1 MKSITMRWKLLTK
14 ISFNFILKKSVM
26 QKKVL
31 KVNPKDNVIVALL
44 DLPAGE
50 SVHLDGTE
58 YTVVKDIKAKH
69 KFAAVDFEDGDHII
83 MYGVIVGKANRF
95 IRKGEVITTENVKH
109 QSAKVVG
116 KTDTLGWAPPNVD
129 KWKDRTFM
137 GYHRKD
143 GQVGTENV
151 WLFFPLVFCENKNI
165 ETLKDIFEKELLHD
179 KASKHQL
186 LLRSLLQ
193 GGTDCDVAVEEEEQD
208 TRIFKNIDVRFITHQ
223 GGCGGIRQDAEAL
236 GRLFAGYVNNPNV
249 AGATVLSLGCQN
261 LQVQIFMD
269 ALHALAPD
277 NKKPIV
283 VYEQQKSGTIDA
295 MLTGVIKDSFEGI
308 KQANN
313 IERKPASITK
323 LNIGLE
329 CGGSDGFSGISA
341 NPVLGEVSDIMAA
354 VGGTTMLAE
363 FPELCGVEQELVN
376 RCINDEDGMKF
387 LKLMKDFEASVVAA
401 GSGFDMN
408 PSPGNIKD
416 GLITDA
422 MKSAGASK
430 KGGSAPIVEVL
441 DFTEYAT
448 KPGLNLLCTPGNDAE
463 CTTALVGSG
472 ATVVLFTTG
481 LGTPMGNPIA
491 PVVKISSN
499 TVLAEKMSDII
510 DFNAGTVISGEKTI
524 PEAADELLEHI
535 IKVASGEVKTKADL
549 LNQNDF
555 IPWRRGVS
563 L

>member
-1 MKSITMRWKLLTK
+1 
-14 ISFNFILKKSVM
+14 M

-31 KVNPKDNVIVALL
+31 KVNPKDNVIVALM

-50 SVHLDGTE
+50 SVHLDGTD
-58 YTVVKDIKAKH
+58 YTILKDIKAKH
-69 KFAAVDFEDGDHII
+69 KFAAVDFEDGDHIL
-83 MYGVIVGKANRF
+83 MYGVIVGKANQS
-95 IRKGEVITTENVKH
+95 IKQGEVITTENVKH

-116 KTDTLGWAPPNVD
+116 KTDTLGWTPPNVD

-137 GYHRKD
+137 GYHRED

-186 LLRSLLQ
+186 LLRSLLN
-193 GGTDCDVAVEEEEQD
+193 GGATDVVVEEEQTD
-208 TRIFKNIDVRFITHQ
+208 TRIFKNIDARFITHQ

-269 ALHALAPD
+269 SLHALAPN

-283 VYEQQKSGTIDA
+283 VYEQQKSGTIDE
-295 MLTGVIKDSFEGI
+295 MLTGVIKDSYEGI
-308 KQANN
+308 KKANE

-376 RCINDEDGMKF
+376 RCINDEDGVKF

-430 KGGSAPIVEVL
+430 KGGAAPIVEVL

-481 LGTPMGNPIA
+481 LGTPMGNPIS

-524 PEAADELLEHI
+524 PEAADELLELI
-535 IKVASGEVKTKADL
+535 INVASGEVKTKADV

>member
-1 MKSITMRWKLLTK
+1 
-14 ISFNFILKKSVM
+14 M

-31 KVNPKDNVIVALL
+31 KVNPKDNVIVALM

-50 SVHLDGTE
+50 SVHFDGTD
-58 YTVVKDIKAKH
+58 YMVVKDTKAKH
-69 KFAAVDFEDGDHII
+69 KFAAVDFKEGDQII

-95 IRKGEVITTENVKH
+95 IGKGEVITTENVKH
-109 QSAKVVG
+109 QSAKVEG
-116 KTDTLGWAPPNVD
+116 KTGTLGWTPPDVEQ
-129 KWKDRTFM
+129 WKDRTFM
-137 GYHRKD
+137 GYHRED
-143 GQVGTENV
+143 GQVGTENI

-165 ETLKDIFEKELLHD
+165 ETLKNIFEKELLHD
-179 KASKHQL
+179 KAGKHQL
-186 LLRSLLQ
+186 LLRSLLN
-193 GGTDCDVAVEEEEQD
+193 GGSGADIAVEEEEQD

-261 LQVQIFMD
+261 LQVQVFMD
-269 ALHALAPD
+269 ALHALAPG

-283 VYEQQKSGTIDA
+283 VYEQQKSGTIDE
-295 MLTGVIKDSFEGI
+295 MLTGVIKDSYEGI
-308 KQANN
+308 KKANN
-313 IERKPASITK
+313 IERQPASITK

-376 RCINDEDGMKF
+376 RCVNDEDGIKF

-510 DFNAGTVISGEKTI
+510 DFNAGTIISGEKTI
-524 PEAADELLEHI
+524 PETAEELLEFI
-535 IKVASGEVKTKADL
+535 IKVASGEVKTKAGTLD
-549 LNQNDF
+549 QHDF

>member
-1 MKSITMRWKLLTK
+1 
-14 ISFNFILKKSVM
+14 M

-44 DLPAGE
+44 DLSAGE
-50 SVHLDGTE
+50 SVHLDGAE
-58 YTVVKDIKAKH
+58 YKVAKDIKAKH
-69 KFAAVDFEDGDHII
+69 KFAAVDFQEGDHIV
-83 MYGVIVGKANRF
+83 MYGVIVGKANQS

-109 QSAKVVG
+109 QSAKVEG
-116 KTDTLGWAPPNVD
+116 KTESLGWTPPNVD

-137 GYHRKD
+137 GYHRED
-143 GQVGTENV
+143 GQVGTENI

-165 ETLKDIFEKELLHD
+165 ETLKDIFEKELLHE

-186 LLRSLLQ
+186 LLRSLLN
-193 GGTDCDVAVEEEEQD
+193 GGETSYTAVEEEED
-208 TRIFKNIDVRFITHQ
+208 TRVFKNIDVRFITHQ

-283 VYEQQKSGTIDA
+283 VYEQQKSGTIDE
-295 MLTGVIKDSFEGI
+295 MLTGVIKDSYEGI

-313 IERKPASITK
+313 IERKPAPITK

-376 RCINDEDGMKF
+376 RCINDEDCVKF
-387 LKLMKDFEASVVAA
+387 LQLMKDFEKSVVAA

-422 MKSAGASK
+422 MKSAGAAK

-491 PVVKISSN
+491 PVIKISSN
-499 TVLAEKMSDII
+499 TILAEKMSDII
-510 DFNAGTVISGEKTI
+510 DFNAGTVISGDKTI
-524 PEAADELLEHI
+524 SEAADELLEYI

>member
-1 MKSITMRWKLLTK
+1 
-14 ISFNFILKKSVM
+14 M

-31 KVNPKDNVIVALL
+31 KVNPKDNVIVALQ
-44 DLPAGE
+44 DLYAGE
-50 SVHLDGTE
+50 SVHLDGAD
-58 YTVVKDIKAKH
+58 YTILKDIKAKH
-69 KFAAVDFEDGDHII
+69 KFAALDFEDGDYII
-83 MYGVIVGKANRF
+83 MYGVIVGKANQS
-95 IRKGEVITTENVKH
+95 IKKGEVITTENVKH
-109 QSAKVVG
+109 QSAKVEG
-116 KTDTLGWAPPNVD
+116 KTATLSWTPPNIE

-137 GYHRKD
+137 GYHRED

-165 ETLKDIFEKELLHD
+165 ETLKEIFEKELLHD

-186 LLRSLLQ
+186 LLRSLLN
-193 GGTDCDVAVEEEEQD
+193 GGTDADVAVEEEEQD

-269 ALHALAPD
+269 ALHALAPN

-283 VYEQQKSGTIDA
+283 VYEQQKSGTIDE
-295 MLTGVIKDSFEGI
+295 MLTGVIKDSYQGI
-308 KQANN
+308 KKANE

-341 NPVLGEVSDIMAA
+341 NPVLGEVSDIMSA

-376 RCINDEDGMKF
+376 RCVNDEDGIKF
-387 LKLMKDFEASVVAA
+387 LKLMKDFEKSVVAA

-422 MKSAGASK
+422 MKSAGAAK
-430 KGGSAPIVEVL
+430 KGGAAPIVEVL

-463 CTTALVGSG
+463 CTTALAGSG
-472 ATVVLFTTG
+472 ATIVLFTTG
-481 LGTPMGNPIA
+481 LGTPMGNPIS

-499 TVLAEKMSDII
+499 SVLAERMSDII
-510 DFNAGTVISGEKTI
+510 DFNAGTVITGEKTI
-524 PEAADELLEHI
+524 PEAADELLELI
-535 IKVASGEVKTKADL
+535 IKVASGEVKTKADQ

>member
-1 MKSITMRWKLLTK
+1 
-14 ISFNFILKKSVM
+14 M

-50 SVHLDGTE
+50 SVHLDGAD
-58 YTVVKDIKAKH
+58 YTILKDIKAKH

-83 MYGVIVGKANRF
+83 MYGVIVGKANQS
-95 IRKGEVITTENVKH
+95 IKKGEVITTENVKH
-109 QSAKVVG
+109 QSAKVEG
-116 KTDTLGWAPPNVD
+116 KTATLSWTPPNVD

-137 GYHRKD
+137 GYHRED

-165 ETLKDIFEKELLHD
+165 ETLKDIFEKELLHE

-186 LLRSLLQ
+186 LLRSLLN
-193 GGTDCDVAVEEEEQD
+193 GSTDSDVVVEEEEPD
-208 TRIFKNIDVRFITHQ
+208 TRVFKNIDVRFITHQ

-269 ALHALAPD
+269 ALHALAPN

-283 VYEQQKSGTIDA
+283 VYEQQKSGTIDE
-295 MLTGVIKDSFEGI
+295 MLTGVIKDSYEGI
-308 KQANN
+308 KKANE
-313 IERKPASITK
+313 IERKPAPITK

-341 NPVLGEVSDIMAA
+341 NPVLGEVSDIIAA

-376 RCINDEDGMKF
+376 RCINDEDGVKF
-387 LKLMKDFEASVVAA
+387 LQLMKDFEKSVVAA

-422 MKSAGASK
+422 MKSAGAAK
-430 KGGSAPIVEVL
+430 KGGAAPIVEVL

-499 TVLAEKMSDII
+499 TVLAERMPDII

-524 PEAADELLEHI
+524 PEAADELLEFI
-535 IKVASGEVKTKADL
+535 IKVASGEAKTKADL

>member
-1 MKSITMRWKLLTK
+1 
-14 ISFNFILKKSVM
+14 M

-31 KVNPKDNVIVALL
+31 KVNPKDNVIVALM

-50 SVHLDGTE
+50 SVHFDGTD
-58 YTVVKDIKAKH
+58 YMVLKDTKAKH
-69 KFAAVDFEDGDHII
+69 KFAAVDFKEGDQII

-95 IRKGEVITTENVKH
+95 IGKGEVITTENVKH
-109 QSAKVVG
+109 QSAKVEG
-116 KTDTLGWAPPNVD
+116 KTGTLGWTPPDVEQ
-129 KWKDRTFM
+129 WKDRTFM
-137 GYHRKD
+137 GYHRED
-143 GQVGTENV
+143 GQVGTENI

-165 ETLKDIFEKELLHD
+165 ETLKNIFEKELLHD
-179 KASKHQL
+179 KAGKHQL
-186 LLRSLLQ
+186 LLRSLLN
-193 GGTDCDVAVEEEEQD
+193 GGSGDDIAVEEEEQD

-269 ALHALAPD
+269 ALHALAPG

-283 VYEQQKSGTIDA
+283 VYEQQKSGTIDE
-295 MLTGVIKDSFEGI
+295 MLTGVIKDSYEGI
-308 KQANN
+308 KKANN
-313 IERKPASITK
+313 IERQPASITK

-376 RCINDEDGMKF
+376 RCVNDEDGIKF
-387 LKLMKDFEASVVAA
+387 LKLMNDFEASVVAA

-499 TVLAEKMSDII
+499 TVLAEKMPDII

-524 PEAADELLEHI
+524 PETAEELLEFI
-535 IKVASGEVKTKADL
+535 IKVASGEVKTKAGMLD
-549 LNQNDF
+549 QHDF

>member
-1 MKSITMRWKLLTK
+1 
-14 ISFNFILKKSVM
+14 M

-50 SVHLDGTE
+50 SVHLDGAD

-69 KFAAVDFEDGDHII
+69 KFAATDFEDGDHII
-83 MYGVIVGKANRF
+83 MYGVIVGKANQS
-95 IRKGEVITTENVKH
+95 IKKGEVITTENVKH
-109 QSAKVVG
+109 QSAKVEG
-116 KTDTLGWAPPNVD
+116 KTETLGWIPPNVD
-129 KWKDRTFM
+129 KWKNRTFM
-137 GYHRKD
+137 GYHRED

-165 ETLKDIFEKELLHD
+165 ETLKDIFEKELLHE

-186 LLRSLLQ
+186 LLRSLLN
-193 GGTDCDVAVEEEEQD
+193 GGETSDIAVEDEED
-208 TRIFKNIDVRFITHQ
+208 TRVFKNIDVRFITHQ

-269 ALHALAPD
+269 ALHTLAPN

-283 VYEQQKSGTIDA
+283 VYEQQKSGTIDE
-295 MLTGVIKDSFEGI
+295 MLTGVIKDSYEGI
-308 KQANN
+308 KKAND
-313 IERKPASITK
+313 IGRKPAPITK

-376 RCINDEDGMKF
+376 RCINDEDGVKF
-387 LKLMKDFEASVVAA
+387 LQLMKDFEKSVVAA

-422 MKSAGASK
+422 MKSAGAAK
-430 KGGSAPIVEVL
+430 KGGAAPIVEVL

-491 PVVKISSN
+491 PVIKISSN
-499 TVLAEKMSDII
+499 TALAEKMPDII
-510 DFNAGTVISGEKTI
+510 DFNAGTVISGDKTI
-524 PEAADELLEHI
+524 PEAADELLEYI
-535 IKVASGEVKTKADL
+535 IKIASGEVKTKADL

>member
-1 MKSITMRWKLLTK
+1 
-14 ISFNFILKKSVM
+14 M

-50 SVHLDGTE
+50 SVHLDGTD
-58 YTVVKDIKAKH
+58 YTVIKDIKAKH
-69 KFAAVDFEDGDHII
+69 KFAAVDFEEGDHII
-83 MYGVIVGKANRF
+83 MYSVIVGKANQP
-95 IRKGEVITTENVKH
+95 IKKGEVITTENVKH
-109 QSAKVVG
+109 QSAKVEG
-116 KTDTLGWAPPNVD
+116 KTATLGWIPPNVD
-129 KWKDRTFM
+129 RWKDRTFM
-137 GYHRKD
+137 GYHRED

-165 ETLKDIFEKELLHD
+165 ETLKEIFERELLHD

-186 LLRSLLQ
+186 LLRSLLN
-193 GGTDCDVAVEEEEQD
+193 GGTGADVAVEEQEED

-269 ALHALAPD
+269 ALHALAPN

-283 VYEQQKSGTIDA
+283 VYEQQKSGTIDE
-295 MLTGVIKDSFEGI
+295 MLTGVIKDSYEGI

-313 IERKPASITK
+313 IERKPAPITK

-376 RCINDEDGMKF
+376 RCINEEDGVKF
-387 LKLMKDFEASVVAA
+387 LQLMKDFEKSVVAA

-422 MKSAGASK
+422 MKSAGAAK
-430 KGGSAPIVEVL
+430 KGGAAPIVEVL

-499 TVLAEKMSDII
+499 TALAEKMPDII

-524 PEAADELLEHI
+524 PEAAEELLEYI
-535 IKVASGEVKTKADL
+535 IKVASGEVKTKADV

>member
-1 MKSITMRWKLLTK
+1 
-14 ISFNFILKKSVM
+14 M

-50 SVHLDGTE
+50 SVHLDGTD
-58 YTVVKDIKAKH
+58 YTVIKDIKAKH
-69 KFAAVDFEDGDHII
+69 KFAAVDFEEGDHII
-83 MYGVIVGKANRF
+83 MYGVIVGKANQP
-95 IRKGEVITTENVKH
+95 IKKGEVITTENVKH
-109 QSAKVVG
+109 QSAKVEG
-116 KTDTLGWAPPNVD
+116 KTATLGWTPPNVD
-129 KWKDRTFM
+129 RWKDRTFM
-137 GYHRKD
+137 GYHRED

-165 ETLKDIFEKELLHD
+165 ETLKEIFERELLHD

-186 LLRSLLQ
+186 LLRSLLN
-193 GGTDCDVAVEEEEQD
+193 GGTGADVAVEEQEED

-269 ALHALAPD
+269 ALHALAPN

-283 VYEQQKSGTIDA
+283 VYEQQKSGTIDE
-295 MLTGVIKDSFEGI
+295 MLTGVIKDSYEGI

-313 IERKPASITK
+313 IERKPAPITK

-376 RCINDEDGMKF
+376 RCINEEDGVKF
-387 LKLMKDFEASVVAA
+387 LQLMKDFEKSVVAA

-422 MKSAGASK
+422 MKSAGAAK
-430 KGGSAPIVEVL
+430 KGGAAPIVEVL

-499 TVLAEKMSDII
+499 TALAQKMPDII

-524 PEAADELLEHI
+524 PEAAEELLEYI
-535 IKVASGEVKTKADL
+535 IKVASGEVKTKADV

>member
-1 MKSITMRWKLLTK
+1 
-14 ISFNFILKKSVM
+14 M

-50 SVHLDGTE
+50 SVHLDGTD
-58 YTVVKDIKAKH
+58 YTVIKDIKAKH
-69 KFAAVDFEDGDHII
+69 KFAAVDFEEGDHII
-83 MYGVIVGKANRF
+83 MYGVIVGKANQP
-95 IRKGEVITTENVKH
+95 IKKGEVITTENVKH
-109 QSAKVVG
+109 QSAKVEG
-116 KTDTLGWAPPNVD
+116 KTATLGWTPPNVD
-129 KWKDRTFM
+129 RWKDHTFM
-137 GYHRKD
+137 GYHRED

-165 ETLKDIFEKELLHD
+165 ETLKEIFERELLHD

-186 LLRSLLQ
+186 LLRSLLN
-193 GGTDCDVAVEEEEQD
+193 GGTGADVAVEEQEED

-269 ALHALAPD
+269 ALHALAPN

-283 VYEQQKSGTIDA
+283 VYEQQKSGTIDE
-295 MLTGVIKDSFEGI
+295 MLTGVIKDSYEGI

-313 IERKPASITK
+313 IERKPAPITK

-376 RCINDEDGMKF
+376 RCINEEDGVKF
-387 LKLMKDFEASVVAA
+387 LQLMKDFEKSVVAA

-422 MKSAGASK
+422 MKSAGAAK
-430 KGGSAPIVEVL
+430 KGGAAPIVEVL

-499 TVLAEKMSDII
+499 TALAQKMPDII

-524 PEAADELLEHI
+524 PEAAEELLEYI

>member
-1 MKSITMRWKLLTK
+1 M
-14 ISFNFILKKSVM
+14 M

-50 SVHLDGTE
+50 SVHLDGTD
-58 YTVVKDIKAKH
+58 YTVLKDIKAKH
-69 KFAAVDFEDGDHII
+69 KFAAVDFEDGDHIM
-83 MYGVIVGKANRF
+83 MYGVIVGKANQSIKR
-95 IRKGEVITTENVKH
+95 GEVITTENVKH

-116 KTDTLGWAPPNVD
+116 KTGTLGWTPPNVD
-129 KWKDRTFM
+129 RWKDRTFM
-137 GYHRKD
+137 GYHRED
-143 GQVGTENV
+143 GQVGTENI

-186 LLRSLLQ
+186 LLRSLLN
-193 GGTDCDVAVEEEEQD
+193 GGTTPDVAVEEEEPD
-208 TRIFKNIDVRFITHQ
+208 TRVFKNIDVRFITHQ

-261 LQVQIFMD
+261 LQVQVFMD

-283 VYEQQKSGTIDA
+283 VYEQQKSGTIDE
-295 MLTGVIKDSFEGI
+295 MLTGVIKDSYEGI
-308 KQANN
+308 KKANET
-313 IERKPASITK
+313 ERKPAPITR

-341 NPVLGEVSDIMAA
+341 NPVLGEVSDIIAA

-376 RCINDEDGMKF
+376 RCINDEDGVKF
-387 LKLMKDFEASVVAA
+387 LKLMKDFEESVVAA

-481 LGTPMGNPIA
+481 LGTPMGNPIS

-524 PEAADELLEHI
+524 PEAADELLEFI
-535 IKVASGEVKTKADL
+535 IQVASGEVKTKADQ

>member
-1 MKSITMRWKLLTK
+1 
-14 ISFNFILKKSVM
+14 M

-50 SVHLDGTE
+50 SVHLDGTD

-69 KFAAVDFEDGDHII
+69 KFAAVDFEDGDHVI
-83 MYGVIVGKANRF
+83 MYGVIVGKANQS
-95 IRKGEVITTENVKH
+95 IKKGEVITTENVKH
-109 QSAKVVG
+109 QSAKVEG
-116 KTDTLGWAPPNVD
+116 KTATLGWTQPNVD

-137 GYHRKD
+137 GYHRED

-186 LLRSLLQ
+186 LLRSLLN
-193 GGTDCDVAVEEEEQD
+193 GGATDVVEEEKEED
-208 TRIFKNIDVRFITHQ
+208 TRVFKNIDVRFITHQ

-269 ALHALAPD
+269 ALHALAPN

-283 VYEQQKSGTIDA
+283 VYEQQKSGTIDE
-295 MLTGVIKDSFEGI
+295 MLTGVIKDSYEGI

-313 IERKPASITK
+313 IERKPAPITK

-376 RCINDEDGMKF
+376 RCINDEDGVKF
-387 LKLMKDFEASVVAA
+387 LKLMQDFEKSVVAA

-422 MKSAGASK
+422 MKSAGAAK
-430 KGGSAPIVEVL
+430 KGGAAPIVEVL

-481 LGTPMGNPIA
+481 LGTPMGNPIS

-499 TVLAEKMSDII
+499 TVLAEKMPDII
-510 DFNAGTVISGEKTI
+510 DFNAGTVISGDKTI
-524 PEAADELLEHI
+524 PEAADELLEYI

>member
-1 MKSITMRWKLLTK
+1 M
-14 ISFNFILKKSVM
+14 M

-50 SVHLDGTE
+50 SVHLDGTD
-58 YTVVKDIKAKH
+58 YTVLKDIKAKH
-69 KFAAVDFEDGDHII
+69 KFAAVDFEDGDHIM
-83 MYGVIVGKANRF
+83 MYGVIVGKANQSIKR
-95 IRKGEVITTENVKH
+95 GEVITTENVKH

-116 KTDTLGWAPPNVD
+116 KTGTLGWTPPNVD
-129 KWKDRTFM
+129 RWKDRTFM
-137 GYHRKD
+137 GYHRED
-143 GQVGTENV
+143 GQVGTENI

-186 LLRSLLQ
+186 LLRSLLN
-193 GGTDCDVAVEEEEQD
+193 GGTTPDIAVEEEEPD
-208 TRIFKNIDVRFITHQ
+208 TRVFKNIDVRFITHQ

-261 LQVQIFMD
+261 LQVQVFMD

-283 VYEQQKSGTIDA
+283 VYEQQKSGTIDE
-295 MLTGVIKDSFEGI
+295 MLTGVIKDSYEGI
-308 KQANN
+308 KKANET
-313 IERKPASITK
+313 ERKPAPITR

-341 NPVLGEVSDIMAA
+341 NPVLGEVSDIIAA

-376 RCINDEDGMKF
+376 RCINDEDGVKF
-387 LKLMKDFEASVVAA
+387 LKLMKDFEESVVAA

-481 LGTPMGNPIA
+481 LGTPMGNPIS

-524 PEAADELLEHI
+524 PEAADELLEFI
-535 IKVASGEVKTKADL
+535 IQVASGDVKTKADQ

>member
-1 MKSITMRWKLLTK
+1 
-14 ISFNFILKKSVM
+14 M

-50 SVHLDGTE
+50 SVHFEGE
-58 YTVVKDIKAKH
+58 AYTVVKDIKAKH
-69 KFAAVDFEDGDHII
+69 KFAATDFEDGDHII
-83 MYGVIVGKANRF
+83 MYGVIVGKANQS
-95 IRKGEVITTENVKH
+95 IKKGEVITTENVKH
-109 QSAKVVG
+109 QSAKVEG
-116 KTDTLGWAPPNVD
+116 KTETLGWIPPNVD
-129 KWKDRTFM
+129 KWKNRTFM

-165 ETLKDIFEKELLHD
+165 ETLKDIFEKELLHE

-186 LLRSLLQ
+186 LLRSLLN
-193 GGTDCDVAVEEEEQD
+193 GGETSDIAVEDEED
-208 TRIFKNIDVRFITHQ
+208 TRVFKNIDVRFITHQ

-269 ALHALAPD
+269 ALHALAPN

-283 VYEQQKSGTIDA
+283 VYEQQKSGTIDE
-295 MLTGVIKDSFEGI
+295 MLTGVIKDSYEGI

-313 IERKPASITK
+313 IERKPAPITK

-376 RCINDEDGMKF
+376 RCINDEDGVKF
-387 LKLMKDFEASVVAA
+387 LQLMKDFEKSVVAA

-422 MKSAGASK
+422 MKSAGAAK
-430 KGGSAPIVEVL
+430 KGGAAPIVEVL

-499 TVLAEKMSDII
+499 TALAEKMPDII
-510 DFNAGTVISGEKTI
+510 DFNAGTVISGDKTI
-524 PEAADELLEHI
+524 PEAADELLEYI
-535 IKVASGEVKTKADL
+535 IKVASGEAKTKADL

>member
-1 MKSITMRWKLLTK
+1 
-14 ISFNFILKKSVM
+14 M

-50 SVHLDGTE
+50 SVHLDGAD
-58 YTVVKDIKAKH
+58 YTILKDIKAKH

-83 MYGVIVGKANRF
+83 MYGVIVGKANQS
-95 IRKGEVITTENVKH
+95 IKKGEVITTENVKH
-109 QSAKVVG
+109 QSAKVEG
-116 KTDTLGWAPPNVD
+116 KTTTLSWAPPNVD

-137 GYHRKD
+137 GYHRED

-165 ETLKDIFEKELLHD
+165 ETLKDIFEKELLHE

-186 LLRSLLQ
+186 LLRSLLN
-193 GGTDCDVAVEEEEQD
+193 GGSDSDVAVEEEVPD

-283 VYEQQKSGTIDA
+283 VYEQQKSGTIDE
-295 MLTGVIKDSFEGI
+295 MLTGVIKDSYEGI
-308 KQANN
+308 KKANE
-313 IERKPASITK
+313 IERKPAPITK

-341 NPVLGEVSDIMAA
+341 NPVLGEVSDIIAA

-376 RCINDEDGMKF
+376 RCINDEDGVKF
-387 LKLMKDFEASVVAA
+387 LQLMKDFEKSVVAA

-422 MKSAGASK
+422 MKSAGAAK
-430 KGGSAPIVEVL
+430 KGGAAPIVEVL

-499 TVLAEKMSDII
+499 TVLAERMPDII
-510 DFNAGTVISGEKTI
+510 DFNAGTVISGKKTI
-524 PEAADELLEHI
+524 PEAADELLEFI
-535 IKVASGEVKTKADL
+535 IKVASGEVKTKADM

>member
-1 MKSITMRWKLLTK
+1 MTWKLPTK
-14 ISFNFILKKSVM
+14 ILFNFILRKM

-31 KVNPKDNVIVALL
+31 KVNPKDNVIVALM

-50 SVHLDGTE
+50 SVHLDGTD

-83 MYGVIVGKANRF
+83 MYGVIVGKANQS
-95 IRKGEVITTENVKH
+95 IKQGEVITTENVKH

-116 KTDTLGWAPPNVD
+116 KTDTLGWNPPNVD

-137 GYHRKD
+137 GYHRED

-186 LLRSLLQ
+186 LLRSLLN
-193 GGTDCDVAVEEEEQD
+193 GGQDSDVVVEEEVED

-376 RCINDEDGMKF
+376 RCINDEDGVKF
-387 LKLMKDFEASVVAA
+387 LKLMKDFEESVVAA

-481 LGTPMGNPIA
+481 LGTPMGNPIT

-535 IKVASGEVKTKADL
+535 IKVASGEEKTKADL

>member
-1 MKSITMRWKLLTK
+1 MTWKLPTK
-14 ISFNFILKKSVM
+14 ISFNFILKKLVM

-116 KTDTLGWAPPNVD
+116 KTDTLGWTPPNVD

-137 GYHRKD
+137 GYHRED

-193 GGTDCDVAVEEEEQD
+193 GGTDSDVAVEEEEQD

-341 NPVLGEVSDIMAA
+341 NPVLGEISDIMAA

-535 IKVASGEVKTKADL
+535 IRVASGEVKTKADL

>member
-1 MKSITMRWKLLTK
+1 
-14 ISFNFILKKSVM
+14 M

-50 SVHLDGTE
+50 SVHLDGAD
-58 YTVVKDIKAKH
+58 YTILKDIKAKH
-69 KFAAVDFEDGDHII
+69 KFAATDFEDGDHII
-83 MYGVIVGKANRF
+83 MYGVIVGKSNQS
-95 IRKGEVITTENVKH
+95 IKKGEVITTENVKH
-109 QSAKVVG
+109 QSAKVEG
-116 KTDTLGWAPPNVD
+116 KTATLGWTPPNVD

-137 GYHRKD
+137 GYHRED

-165 ETLKDIFEKELLHD
+165 ETLKDIFEKELLHE

-186 LLRSLLQ
+186 LLRSLLN
-193 GGTDCDVAVEEEEQD
+193 GGATSDVAVEEEED
-208 TRIFKNIDVRFITHQ
+208 TRVFKNIDVRFITHQ

-269 ALHALAPD
+269 ALHALAPN

-283 VYEQQKSGTIDA
+283 VYEQQKSGTIDE
-295 MLTGVIKDSFEGI
+295 MLTGVIKDSYEEI
-308 KQANN
+308 KKAND

-341 NPVLGEVSDIMAA
+341 NPVLGEVSDIMSA

-376 RCINDEDGMKF
+376 RCINDEDGVKF
-387 LKLMKDFEASVVAA
+387 LKLMKDFEKSVVAA

-430 KGGSAPIVEVL
+430 KGGAAPIVEVL

-463 CTTALVGSG
+463 CTTALAGSG

-481 LGTPMGNPIA
+481 LGTPMGNPIS

-510 DFNAGTVISGEKTI
+510 DFNAGTVISGDKTI
-524 PEAADELLEHI
+524 PEAADELLEFI
-535 IKVASGEVKTKADL
+535 IKVASGEVKTKADT

>member
-1 MKSITMRWKLLTK
+1 
-14 ISFNFILKKSVM
+14 M

-31 KVNPKDNVIVALL
+31 KVNLKDNVIVALL
-44 DLPAGE
+44 DLSAGE
-50 SVHLDGTE
+50 SVHLDGAE
-58 YTVVKDIKAKH
+58 YTLAKDIKAKH
-69 KFAAVDFEDGDHII
+69 KFAAIDFQEGDQII
-83 MYGVIVGKANRF
+83 MYGVIVGKANQS
-95 IRKGEVITTENVKH
+95 IKKGEVITTDNVKH
-109 QSAKVVG
+109 QSAKVEG
-116 KTDTLGWAPPNVD
+116 KTETLGWIPPNVD
-129 KWKDRTFM
+129 RWKDRTFM
-137 GYHRKD
+137 GYHRED
-143 GQVGTENV
+143 GQVGTENI

-165 ETLKDIFEKELLHD
+165 ETLKDIFEKELLHE

-186 LLRSLLQ
+186 LLRSLLN
-193 GGTDCDVAVEEEEQD
+193 GGETCDTAGEEKED
-208 TRIFKNIDVRFITHQ
+208 TRVFKNIDVRFITHQ

-283 VYEQQKSGTIDA
+283 VYEQQKSGTIDE
-295 MLTGVIKDSFEGI
+295 MLTGVIKDSYEGI

-376 RCINDEDGMKF
+376 RCINDEDGVKF
-387 LKLMKDFEASVVAA
+387 LQLMKDFEKSVVAA

-422 MKSAGASK
+422 MKSAGAAK

-441 DFTEYAT
+441 DFTEYVT

-491 PVVKISSN
+491 PVIKISSN
-499 TVLAEKMSDII
+499 TILAEKMSDII
-510 DFNAGTVISGEKTI
+510 DFNAGTVISGDKTI
-524 PEAADELLEHI
+524 TEAADELLEYI

>member
-1 MKSITMRWKLLTK
+1 M
-14 ISFNFILKKSVM
+14 ILKPPIRTLLILILREIM

-50 SVHLDGTE
+50 SVHLDGTD
-58 YTVVKDIKAKH
+58 YTILKDIKAKH
-69 KFAAVDFEDGDHII
+69 KFAAVDFEDGDHIL
-83 MYGVIVGKANRF
+83 MYGVIVGKANQS
-95 IRKGEVITTENVKH
+95 IKQGEVITTENVKH

-116 KTDTLGWAPPNVD
+116 KTETLGWTPPNVD

-137 GYHRKD
+137 GYHRED
-143 GQVGTENV
+143 GQVGTENI

-186 LLRSLLQ
+186 LLRSLLN
-193 GGTDCDVAVEEEEQD
+193 GGTTSDVAVEEEEPD
-208 TRIFKNIDVRFITHQ
+208 TRIFKNIDARFITHQ

-269 ALHALAPD
+269 SLHALAPN

-283 VYEQQKSGTIDA
+283 VYEQQKSGTIDE
-295 MLTGVIKDSFEGI
+295 MLTGVIKDSYEGI
-308 KQANN
+308 KKANE

-376 RCINDEDGMKF
+376 RCINDEDGVKF

-430 KGGSAPIVEVL
+430 KGGAAPIVEVL

-481 LGTPMGNPIA
+481 LGTPMGNPIT

-499 TVLAEKMSDII
+499 TILAEKMSDII

-524 PEAADELLEHI
+524 PEAADELLELI
-535 IKVASGEVKTKADL
+535 INVASGEVKTKADV

>member
-1 MKSITMRWKLLTK
+1 
-14 ISFNFILKKSVM
+14 M

-31 KVNPKDNVIVALL
+31 KVNPKDNVIVALM

-50 SVHLDGTE
+50 SVHLDGTD
-58 YTVVKDIKAKH
+58 YTILKDIKAKH
-69 KFAAVDFEDGDHII
+69 KFAAVDFEDGDHIL
-83 MYGVIVGKANRF
+83 MYGVIVGKANQF
-95 IRKGEVITTENVKH
+95 IKQGEVITTENVKH
-109 QSAKVVG
+109 QSAKVIG
-116 KTDTLGWAPPNVD
+116 KTDTLGWTPPNVD

-137 GYHRKD
+137 GYHRED

-186 LLRSLLQ
+186 LLRSLLN
-193 GGTDCDVAVEEEEQD
+193 GGATSDVAVEEEEPD

-269 ALHALAPD
+269 SLHALAPN

-283 VYEQQKSGTIDA
+283 VYEQQKSGTIDE
-295 MLTGVIKDSFEGI
+295 MLTGVIKDSYEGI
-308 KQANN
+308 KKANE

-376 RCINDEDGMKF
+376 RCINDEDGVKF

-422 MKSAGASK
+422 MKSAGAAK
-430 KGGSAPIVEVL
+430 KGGAAPIVEVL

-524 PEAADELLEHI
+524 PESADELLELI
-535 IKVASGEVKTKADL
+535 INVASGEVKTKADV

>member
-1 MKSITMRWKLLTK
+1 
-14 ISFNFILKKSVM
+14 M

-31 KVNPKDNVIVALL
+31 KVNPKDNVVVALM

-50 SVHLDGTE
+50 SVHLDGTD

-83 MYGVIVGKANRF
+83 MYGVIVGKANRS
-95 IRKGEVITTENVKH
+95 IKKGEVVTTENVKH
-109 QSAKVVG
+109 QSAKVEG
-116 KTDTLGWAPPNVD
+116 KTETLGWDPPNVD
-129 KWKDRTFM
+129 KWKDRTFN
-137 GYHRKD
+137 GYHRED

-186 LLRSLLQ
+186 LLRSLLN
-193 GGTDCDVAVEEEEQD
+193 GGTTDIVEEEKEED
-208 TRIFKNIDVRFITHQ
+208 TRVFKNIDVRFITHQ

-269 ALHALAPD
+269 ALHALAPN

-283 VYEQQKSGTIDA
+283 VYEQQKSGTIDE
-295 MLTGVIKDSFEGI
+295 MLTGVIKDSYEGI

-376 RCINDEDGMKF
+376 RCINDEDGVKF

-422 MKSAGASK
+422 MKSAGAAK
-430 KGGSAPIVEVL
+430 KGGAAPIVEVL

-481 LGTPMGNPIA
+481 LGTPMGNPIS

-510 DFNAGTVISGEKTI
+510 DFNAGTVISGDKTI
-524 PEAADELLEHI
+524 PEAADELLEYI
-535 IKVASGEVKTKADL
+535 ISVASGDVKTKADQ

>member
-1 MKSITMRWKLLTK
+1 
-14 ISFNFILKKSVM
+14 
-26 QKKVL
+26 
-31 KVNPKDNVIVALL
+31 
-44 DLPAGE
+44 
-50 SVHLDGTE
+50 
-58 YTVVKDIKAKH
+58 
-69 KFAAVDFEDGDHII
+69 
-83 MYGVIVGKANRF
+83 
-95 IRKGEVITTENVKH
+95 
-109 QSAKVVG
+109 
-116 KTDTLGWAPPNVD
+116 
-129 KWKDRTFM
+129 
-137 GYHRKD
+137 
-143 GQVGTENV
+143 
-151 WLFFPLVFCENKNI
+151 
-165 ETLKDIFEKELLHD
+165 
-179 KASKHQL
+179 
-186 LLRSLLQ
+186 
-193 GGTDCDVAVEEEEQD
+193 
-208 TRIFKNIDVRFITHQ
+208 
-223 GGCGGIRQDAEAL
+223 
-236 GRLFAGYVNNPNV
+236 LFAGYVNNPNV

-283 VYEQQKSGTIDA
+283 VYEQQKSGTIDE
-295 MLTGVIKDSFEGI
+295 MLTGVIKDSYEGI

-341 NPVLGEVSDIMAA
+341 NPVLGEVSDIIAA

-376 RCINDEDGMKF
+376 RCINDEDGVKF
-387 LKLMKDFEASVVAA
+387 LQLMKDFEKSVVAA

-422 MKSAGASK
+422 MKSAGAAK

-491 PVVKISSN
+491 PVIKISSN
-499 TVLAEKMSDII
+499 TILAEKMSDII
-510 DFNAGTVISGEKTI
+510 DFNAGTVISGDKTI
-524 PEAADELLEHI
+524 PEAADELLEYI

>member
-1 MKSITMRWKLLTK
+1 
-14 ISFNFILKKSVM
+14 M

-31 KVNPKDNVIVALL
+31 KVNPKDNVIVALM

-50 SVHLDGTE
+50 SVHLDGTD

-83 MYGVIVGKANRF
+83 MYGVIVGKANQS
-95 IRKGEVITTENVKH
+95 IKKGEVITTENVKH
-109 QSAKVVG
+109 QSAKVEG
-116 KTDTLGWAPPNVD
+116 KTETLGWIPPNVD
-129 KWKDRTFM
+129 QWKNRTFM
-137 GYHRKD
+137 GYHRED

-165 ETLKDIFEKELLHD
+165 ETLKDIFEKELLHE

-186 LLRSLLQ
+186 LLRSLLN
-193 GGTDCDVAVEEEEQD
+193 GSETADIAVENEED
-208 TRIFKNIDVRFITHQ
+208 TRVFKNIDVRFITHQ

-261 LQVQIFMD
+261 LQVQIFME
-269 ALHALAPD
+269 ALHALAPN

-283 VYEQQKSGTIDA
+283 VYEQQKSGTIDE
-295 MLTGVIKDSFEGI
+295 MLTGVIKDSYEGI
-308 KQANN
+308 KKAND
-313 IERKPASITK
+313 IERKPTSITK

-341 NPVLGEVSDIMAA
+341 NPVLGQVSDIMAA

-376 RCINDEDGMKF
+376 RCINDEDGVKF
-387 LKLMKDFEASVVAA
+387 LQLMKDFEKSVVAA

-422 MKSAGASK
+422 MKSAGAAK
-430 KGGSAPIVEVL
+430 KGGAAPIVEVL

-491 PVVKISSN
+491 PVVKIASN
-499 TVLAEKMSDII
+499 TALAEKMPDII
-510 DFNAGTVISGEKTI
+510 DFNAGTVISGDKTI
-524 PEAADELLEHI
+524 PEAADELLEYI

>member
-1 MKSITMRWKLLTK
+1 M
-14 ISFNFILKKSVM
+14 M

-50 SVHLDGTE
+50 SVHLDGTD
-58 YTVVKDIKAKH
+58 YTVLKDIKAKH
-69 KFAAVDFEDGDHII
+69 KFAAVDFEDGDHIM
-83 MYGVIVGKANRF
+83 MYGVIVGKANQSIKR
-95 IRKGEVITTENVKH
+95 GEVITTENVKH

-116 KTDTLGWAPPNVD
+116 KTGTLGWTPPNVD
-129 KWKDRTFM
+129 RWKDRTFM
-137 GYHRKD
+137 GYHRED
-143 GQVGTENV
+143 GQVGTENI

-186 LLRSLLQ
+186 LLRSLLN
-193 GGTDCDVAVEEEEQD
+193 GGTTPDVAVEEEEPD
-208 TRIFKNIDVRFITHQ
+208 TRVFKNIDVRFITHQ

-261 LQVQIFMD
+261 LQVQVFMD

-283 VYEQQKSGTIDA
+283 VYEQQKSGTIDE
-295 MLTGVIKDSFEGI
+295 MLTGVIKDSYEGI
-308 KQANN
+308 KKANET
-313 IERKPASITK
+313 ERKPAPITR

-341 NPVLGEVSDIMAA
+341 NPVLGEVSDIIAA

-376 RCINDEDGMKF
+376 RCINDEDGVKF
-387 LKLMKDFEASVVAA
+387 LKLMKDFEESVVAA

-448 KPGLNLLCTPGNDAE
+448 RPGLNLLCTPGNDAE

-481 LGTPMGNPIA
+481 LGTPMGNPIS

-524 PEAADELLEHI
+524 PEAADELLEFI
-535 IKVASGEVKTKADL
+535 IQVASGEVKTKADQ

>member
-1 MKSITMRWKLLTK
+1 M
-14 ISFNFILKKSVM
+14 M

-50 SVHLDGTE
+50 SVHLDGTD
-58 YTVVKDIKAKH
+58 YTVLKDIKAKH
-69 KFAAVDFEDGDHII
+69 KFAAVDFEDGDHIM
-83 MYGVIVGKANRF
+83 MYGVIVGKANQSIKR
-95 IRKGEVITTENVKH
+95 GEVITTENVKH

-116 KTDTLGWAPPNVD
+116 KTGTLGWTPPNVD
-129 KWKDRTFM
+129 RWKDRTFM
-137 GYHRKD
+137 GYHRED
-143 GQVGTENV
+143 GQVGTENI

-186 LLRSLLQ
+186 LLRSLLN
-193 GGTDCDVAVEEEEQD
+193 GGTTPDVAVEEEEPD
-208 TRIFKNIDVRFITHQ
+208 TRVFKNIDVRFITHQ

-261 LQVQIFMD
+261 LQVQVFMD

-283 VYEQQKSGTIDA
+283 VYEQQKSGTIDE
-295 MLTGVIKDSFEGI
+295 MLTGVIQDSYEGI
-308 KQANN
+308 KKANET
-313 IERKPASITK
+313 ERKPAPITR

-341 NPVLGEVSDIMAA
+341 NPVLGEVSDIIAA

-376 RCINDEDGMKF
+376 RCINDEDGVKF
-387 LKLMKDFEASVVAA
+387 LKLMKDFEESVVAA

-481 LGTPMGNPIA
+481 LGTPMGNPIS

-524 PEAADELLEHI
+524 PEAADELLEFI
-535 IKVASGEVKTKADL
+535 IQVASGDVKTKADQ

>member
-1 MKSITMRWKLLTK
+1 
-14 ISFNFILKKSVM
+14 M

-31 KVNPKDNVIVALL
+31 KVNPKDNVIVALM

-50 SVHLDGTE
+50 SVHFDGTD
-58 YTVVKDIKAKH
+58 YMVLKDTKAKH
-69 KFAAVDFEDGDHII
+69 KFAAVDFKEGDQII

-95 IRKGEVITTENVKH
+95 IGKGEVITTENVKH
-109 QSAKVVG
+109 QSAKVEG
-116 KTDTLGWAPPNVD
+116 KTGTLGWTPPDVEQ
-129 KWKDRTFM
+129 WKDRTFM
-137 GYHRKD
+137 GYHRED
-143 GQVGTENV
+143 GQVGTENI

-165 ETLKDIFEKELLHD
+165 ETLKNIFEKELLHD
-179 KASKHQL
+179 KAGKHQL
-186 LLRSLLQ
+186 LLRSLLN
-193 GGTDCDVAVEEEEQD
+193 GGSGDDIAVEEEEQD

-269 ALHALAPD
+269 ALHALAPG

-283 VYEQQKSGTIDA
+283 VYEQQKSGTIDE
-295 MLTGVIKDSFEGI
+295 MLTGVIKDSYEGI
-308 KQANN
+308 KKANN
-313 IERKPASITK
+313 IERQPASITK

-376 RCINDEDGMKF
+376 RCVNDEDGIKF
-387 LKLMKDFEASVVAA
+387 LKLMNDFEASVVAA

-472 ATVVLFTTG
+472 ATIVLFTTG

-499 TVLAEKMSDII
+499 TVLAEKMPDII

-524 PEAADELLEHI
+524 PETAEELLEFI
-535 IKVASGEVKTKADL
+535 IKVASGEVKTKAGMLD
-549 LNQNDF
+549 QHDF

>member
-1 MKSITMRWKLLTK
+1 
-14 ISFNFILKKSVM
+14 M

-31 KVNPKDNVIVALL
+31 KVNPKDNVIVALM

-50 SVHLDGTE
+50 SVHLDGTD
-58 YTVVKDIKAKH
+58 YTILKDIKAKH
-69 KFAAVDFEDGDHII
+69 KFAAVDFKDGDHIL
-83 MYGVIVGKANRF
+83 MYGVIVGKANQS
-95 IRKGEVITTENVKH
+95 IKKGEVITTENVKH

-116 KTDTLGWAPPNVD
+116 KTATLGWTPPNVD

-137 GYHRKD
+137 GYHRED

-186 LLRSLLQ
+186 LLRSLLN
-193 GGTDCDVAVEEEEQD
+193 GGATADVAVEEEEPD
-208 TRIFKNIDVRFITHQ
+208 TRVFKNIDVRFITHQ

-269 ALHALAPD
+269 SLHALAPN

-283 VYEQQKSGTIDA
+283 VYEQQKSGTIDE
-295 MLTGVIKDSFEGI
+295 MLTGVIKDSYEGI
-308 KQANN
+308 KKANE

-376 RCINDEDGMKF
+376 RCINDEDGVKF

-430 KGGSAPIVEVL
+430 KGGAAPIVEVL

-481 LGTPMGNPIA
+481 LGTPMGNPIS

-524 PEAADELLEHI
+524 PEAADELLELI
-535 IKVASGEVKTKADL
+535 INVASGEVKTKADV

>member
-1 MKSITMRWKLLTK
+1 M
-14 ISFNFILKKSVM
+14 M

-50 SVHLDGTE
+50 SVHLDGTD
-58 YTVVKDIKAKH
+58 YTVLKDIKAKH
-69 KFAAVDFEDGDHII
+69 KFAAVDFEDGDHIM
-83 MYGVIVGKANRF
+83 MYGVIVGKANQSIKR
-95 IRKGEVITTENVKH
+95 GEVITTENVKH

-116 KTDTLGWAPPNVD
+116 KTGTLGWTPPNVD
-129 KWKDRTFM
+129 RWKDRTFM
-137 GYHRKD
+137 GYHRED
-143 GQVGTENV
+143 GQVGTENI

-186 LLRSLLQ
+186 LLRSLLN
-193 GGTDCDVAVEEEEQD
+193 GGTTPDIAVEEEEPD
-208 TRIFKNIDVRFITHQ
+208 TRVFKNIDVRFITHQ

-261 LQVQIFMD
+261 LQVQVFMD

-283 VYEQQKSGTIDA
+283 VYEQQKSGTIDE
-295 MLTGVIKDSFEGI
+295 MLTGVIKDSYEGI
-308 KQANN
+308 KKANET
-313 IERKPASITK
+313 ERKPAPITR

-341 NPVLGEVSDIMAA
+341 NPVLGEVSDIIAA

-376 RCINDEDGMKF
+376 RCINDEDGVKF
-387 LKLMKDFEASVVAA
+387 LKLMKDFEESVVAA

-481 LGTPMGNPIA
+481 LGTPMGNPIS

-524 PEAADELLEHI
+524 PEAADELLEFI
-535 IKVASGEVKTKADL
+535 IQVASGEVKTKADQ

>member
-1 MKSITMRWKLLTK
+1 
-14 ISFNFILKKSVM
+14 M

-50 SVHLDGTE
+50 SVHLDGTD
-58 YTVVKDIKAKH
+58 YTVLKDIKAKH
-69 KFAAVDFEDGDHII
+69 KFAAVDFEDGDHIM
-83 MYGVIVGKANRF
+83 MYGVIVGKANQSIKR
-95 IRKGEVITTENVKH
+95 GEVITTENVKH

-116 KTDTLGWAPPNVD
+116 KTGTLGWTPPNVD
-129 KWKDRTFM
+129 RWKDRTFM
-137 GYHRKD
+137 GYHRED
-143 GQVGTENV
+143 GQVGTENI

-186 LLRSLLQ
+186 LLRSLLN
-193 GGTDCDVAVEEEEQD
+193 GGTTPDVAVEEEEPD
-208 TRIFKNIDVRFITHQ
+208 TRVFKNIDVRFITHQ

-261 LQVQIFMD
+261 LQVQVFMD
-269 ALHALAPD
+269 ALHTLAPN

-283 VYEQQKSGTIDA
+283 VYEQQKSGTIDE
-295 MLTGVIKDSFEGI
+295 MLTGVIKDSYEGI
-308 KQANN
+308 KKANET
-313 IERKPASITK
+313 ERKPAPITR

-341 NPVLGEVSDIMAA
+341 NPVLGEVSDIIAA

-376 RCINDEDGMKF
+376 RCINDEDGVKF
-387 LKLMKDFEASVVAA
+387 LKLMKDFEESVVAA

-481 LGTPMGNPIA
+481 LGTPMGNPIS

-524 PEAADELLEHI
+524 PEAADELLEFI
-535 IKVASGEVKTKADL
+535 IQVASGEVKTKADQ

>member
-1 MKSITMRWKLLTK
+1 
-14 ISFNFILKKSVM
+14 M

-31 KVNPKDNVIVALL
+31 KVNPKDNVLVALM

-50 SVHLDGTE
+50 SVHLDGTD
-58 YTVVKDIKAKH
+58 YTILKDIKAKH

-83 MYGVIVGKANRF
+83 MYGVIVGKANRS
-95 IRKGEVITTENVKH
+95 IKKGEVVTTENVKH
-109 QSAKVVG
+109 QSAKVEG
-116 KTDTLGWAPPNVD
+116 KTEILGWDPPNVD
-129 KWKDRTFM
+129 KWKDRTFN
-137 GYHRKD
+137 GYHRED

-186 LLRSLLQ
+186 LLRSLLN
-193 GGTDCDVAVEEEEQD
+193 GGTTDIVEEEKEED

-269 ALHALAPD
+269 ALHALAPN

-283 VYEQQKSGTIDA
+283 VYEQQKSGTIDE
-295 MLTGVIKDSFEGI
+295 MLTGVIKDSYEGI
-308 KQANN
+308 KKANE

-376 RCINDEDGMKF
+376 RCINDEDGVKF

-422 MKSAGASK
+422 MKSAGAAK
-430 KGGSAPIVEVL
+430 KGGAAPIVEVL

-481 LGTPMGNPIA
+481 LGTPMGNPIS

-510 DFNAGTVISGEKTI
+510 DFNAGTVISGDKTI
-524 PEAADELLEHI
+524 PEAADELLELI
-535 IKVASGEVKTKADL
+535 INVASGEVKTKADV